1 MDRPNTV
8 YRLPD
13 GWMDGLLNR
22 FMRRVSSQSPSGK
35 PTEIAALRAEAPAPA
50 ARRGR
55 VGVCRAVPLS
65 DYQGDHV
72 APWHEVRPSGF
83 SSGFFRGVRV
93 SVVHGDPPGS
103 AAFLETCL

>member
-1 MDRPNTV
+1 M
-8 YRLPD
+8 D
-13 GWMDGLLNR
+13 GWMDGWFTESVHASGFKPLL
-22 FMRRVSSQSPSGK
+22 VSQ
-35 PTEIAALRAEAPAPA
+35 IAALRAEAPAPA

>member
-1 MDRPNTV
+1 
-8 YRLPD
+8 
-13 GWMDGLLNR
+13 MDGLLNR
-22 FMRRVSSQSPSGK
+22 FMRRVSSYQAITRLFRMTRFQAA
-35 PTEIAALRAEAPAPA
+35 PTRVQITALRAEAPAPA

>member
-1 MDRPNTV
+1 MHINEI
-8 YRLPD
+8 LWGWMD

-22 FMRRVSSQSPSGK
+22 FMRRVSSQSRSGK
-35 PTEIAALRAEAPAPA
+35 PDEIAALRAEAPAPA